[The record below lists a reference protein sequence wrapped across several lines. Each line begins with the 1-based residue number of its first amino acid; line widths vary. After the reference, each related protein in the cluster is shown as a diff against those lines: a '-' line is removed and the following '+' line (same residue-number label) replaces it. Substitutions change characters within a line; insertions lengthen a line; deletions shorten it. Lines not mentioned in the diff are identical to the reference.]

1 MTVTS
6 RNSGWGTPVDQLQY
20 RKTVEMFRLT
30 LHGWKQAVASR
41 QCSRFFSIGGRLL
54 NSDSVEDDDPDFLDM
69 VNTSYEKAVKLVE
82 KRLVE
87 KLRRDSPYLFKTDAE
102 REAHVS
108 GVMKIVRPCN
118 HLLYVSFPLR
128 RDNGQLE
135 VIEGYR
141 AQHSQHRSPC
151 KGGQKIA

>member
-1 MTVTS
+1 
-6 RNSGWGTPVDQLQY
+6 
-20 RKTVEMFRLT
+20 MFRLT
-30 LHGWKQAVASR
+30 LRSWKQATASR
-41 QCSRFFSIGGRLL
+41 QCSRFFSLGRRSL
-54 NSDSVEDDDPDFLDM
+54 NSSSAEDDDPDFLEM
-69 VNTSYEKAVKLVE
+69 VTSSYEKAVRLVE

-87 KLRRDSPYLFKTDAE
+87 NLKQESPYLFKSDAE

-151 KGGQKIA
+151 KGGQI